1 MIKYLFMLFFFASI
15 SWIEVT
21 NLIKLG
27 LIGVGIRFLIVEII
41 FIGAINVDP
50 LMLGFNFIVDSLG
63 LRLIILSAWIIL
75 LIYLSSYRI
84 MRFNEFFSM
93 FRSRLLMLF
102 LVLLLTFSLRNY
114 LLFYFFFEVSL
125 IPTLL
130 VILGWGYQPERLQ
143 AGVYFIFYTLRASL
157 PLLVILLGV
166 NLELISLNF
175 MLLSEI
181 TLGSEIST
189 GVIIFMGIAAFLV
202 KLPMFLTHLWLP
214 KAHVEA
220 PVAGSIILAGV
231 LLKLGG
237 YGLIRLINLFYPG
250 LVKLGGYLIGL
261 RLMGIIY
268 VGLVCCR
275 INDFKALVAYSS
287 VAHIGIVISGVV
299 CYYTWGYNGGL
310 IIIVGHGLASS
321 GLFCIVN
328 IYYERVGS
336 RRFYLNKGFL
346 LILPMFSFM
355 IFLLRAANI
364 AAPPTINL
372 ISEIFLMST
381 IIGYDVIIVL
391 IFPLGSFLGA
401 VFTLFIY
408 SYSQHGKIYYLVY
421 GVAMVRVREIH
432 VIIIHV
438 FPVNLLILSPS
449 FFIRI
454 I

>member
-1 MIKYLFMLFFFASI
+1 
-15 SWIEVT
+15 
-21 NLIKLG
+21 
-27 LIGVGIRFLIVEII
+27 
-41 FIGAINVDP
+41 
-50 LMLGFNFIVDSLG
+50 MLGFNFIVDSLG

>member
-449 FFIRI
+449 FFLLE
-454 I
+454 